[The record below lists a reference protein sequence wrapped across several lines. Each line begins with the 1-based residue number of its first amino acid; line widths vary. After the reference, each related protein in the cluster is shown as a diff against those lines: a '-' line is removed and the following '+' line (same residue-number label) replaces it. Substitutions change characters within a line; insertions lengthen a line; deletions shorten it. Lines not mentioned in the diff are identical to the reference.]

1 MVIFLDDFS
10 NEKIMLLL
18 VLDSKIKLK
27 GDTELN
33 FYYNKVKNDLKRLEE
48 EKKKLKQENEK
59 LRGN

>member
-1 MVIFLDDFS
+1 MKNDVAY
-10 NEKIMLLL
+10 K
-18 VLDSKIKLK
+18 VLESKIKLK

-48 EKKKLKQENEK
+48 ENKKLKQENEK